1 MKVAIV
7 APYPLDVARIR
18 GGVEAVVVY
27 LVESLQQFDDL
38 DLHVVTLKRGIER
51 ERTVSSGRLT
61 VHYLP
66 EAAHLSYLTFYLNRR
81 RLRKRIVSIAPD
93 VVNAHVAGQYA
104 AAAFQTP
111 YRTVVTLHGII
122 HREIGLKSATTRIK
136 GWTAVMRERA
146 CVRRARDIISISPYV
161 LEEFGDLI
169 KAKVYPIENPISDKF
184 FNLEDRS
191 QPGRVL
197 FAGIINRR
205 KQVVQMLEAIAI
217 ARRSVPSVQLF
228 LAGGK
233 SSVDGGRYFAQVQEV
248 IARERLGENVHFLG
262 SLSEDELLK
271 EYMACSLLALPSLQ
285 ETTPMVIMQAMAA
298 GKAVVATR
306 VGGVPYQVKDGQ
318 TGLLV
323 ESGDV
328 PALAEAIVRLLRDD
342 DLRIAMGQKGRE
354 VAEQRFRAGVVAE
367 KTRQVYYRV
376 AGRGAR

>member
-1 MKVAIV
+1 M
-7 APYPLDVARIR
+7 
-18 GGVEAVVVY
+18 
-27 LVESLQQFDDL
+27 
-38 DLHVVTLKRGIER
+38 
-51 ERTVSSGRLT
+51 
-61 VHYLP
+61 
-66 EAAHLSYLTFYLNRR
+66 
-81 RLRKRIVSIAPD
+81 
-93 VVNAHVAGQYA
+93 
-104 AAAFQTP
+104 
-111 YRTVVTLHGII
+111 
-122 HREIGLKSATTRIK
+122 
-136 GWTAVMRERA
+136 
-146 CVRRARDIISISPYV
+146 
-161 LEEFGDLI
+161 EEFGDLI